1 MQRHTKIIATLG
13 PAVAG
18 ESGVGALIEAGIDV
32 ARLNFSHGDHHFH
45 RSLAE
50 WVRAAS
56 KESGRTVALMQ
67 DIQGPKLRVGEF
79 AEGAVTLR
87 PGQQVTLVPD
97 AAMGS
102 EKVIPVGYE
111 PLLRDVVPGDR
122 VQLADG
128 LIRCEVV
135 ERTGDGLLADVR
147 VGGVLS
153 DHKGVAFPD
162 STLTLDIVTPKDEV
176 DLAFGKELGVD
187 YVAASFVRNGDDVRK
202 IAALAGDA
210 PIVAKIELA
219 QAYENL
225 DDIIEPSA
233 AVMVARGDLGVQLPL
248 EKIPLIQA
256 EILKKTNAA
265 GRISITATE
274 MLESMTKSP
283 RPTRA
288 EVTDVANA
296 VMAGTDAVML
306 SGETAVGDYPVQAVA
321 AMASICVAV
330 EEDTLSMRD
339 RHSIPFVGD
348 GNTVA
353 SAVSQAATEIAVN
366 LEAQTIVAFTET
378 GNTARLLSKYRP
390 EARIVAFTPNEV
402 TLRQMALYWGVSP
415 HQFERRRYTDEEL
428 ASAAEILE
436 KEGVVNKGD
445 KVVMVAGVP
454 PNIHASTNLVKVHV
468 IGESSRGLRS

>member
-32 ARLNFSHGDHHFH
+32 ARLNFSHGDHDFH

>member
-102 EKVIPVGYE
+102 EEVIPVGYE